1 MFCFW
6 ERRNADLAEFGQ
18 SELNY
23 ILTGGLCFMATY
35 THEERRDKGSKAFA
49 RLVCRLME
57 GNCWSHPKMIKL
69 SKASMGGIA
78 WLHSSQI
85 SGLLHAKLNPNPR
98 VFKAIQVLNE
108 SLFNYATKNQLIPGT
123 TSSNDYSNAI
133 CIKDET
139 GGAPSTGWFVEVFT
153 GERDFLPNHD
163 FWIDMSGWK
172 LT

>member
-1 MFCFW
+1 
-6 ERRNADLAEFGQ
+6 
-18 SELNY
+18 
-23 ILTGGLCFMATY
+23 
-35 THEERRDKGSKAFA
+35 
-49 RLVCRLME
+49 
-57 GNCWSHPKMIKL
+57 MIKL